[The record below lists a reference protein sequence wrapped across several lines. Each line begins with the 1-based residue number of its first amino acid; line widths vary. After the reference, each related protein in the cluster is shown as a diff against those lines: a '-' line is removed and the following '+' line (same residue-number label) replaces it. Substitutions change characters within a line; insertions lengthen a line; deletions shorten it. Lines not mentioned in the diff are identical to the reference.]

1 LARVSRAR
9 CRALLTEAVEPP
21 SSVAASV
28 AAQPSTSHTQRGA
41 LAWRQH
47 LNGGDKSELHSLAWN
62 PSAIVWFT
70 LPGCWLLRRL
80 AYPFAQRLP
89 IVQTEHPPPRLRPPN
104 SPSSPSGPRR
114 RARRRRR
121 RPSRCWSI
129 PYSAT
134 AGRLL
139 QFVEQQRIRPL
150 GAGIALADSDLL
162 ERNRRLMQRLRF
174 ARHVCAA
181 RRYDRDDR

>member
-1 LARVSRAR
+1 
-9 CRALLTEAVEPP
+9 LTEAVEPP

-80 AYPFAQRLP
+80 AYRSRSGCRSFKPSILRRGCG
-89 IVQTEHPPPRLRPPN
+89 PPT
-104 SPSSPSGPRR
+104 
-114 RARRRRR
+114 ARRVLQGPAAAQGGDAADQVGAGQFRIR
-121 RPSRCWSI
+121 RPRVACWWRGRPNQERSSKNCAPAGTASAEPATTIASMIANRCKI
-129 PYSAT
+129 
-134 AGRLL
+134 RVLL
-139 QFVEQQRIRPL
+139 GLVINL
-150 GAGIALADSDLL
+150 
-162 ERNRRLMQRLRF
+162 RRGEFF
-174 ARHVCAA
+174 A
-181 RRYDRDDR
+181 